1 MTPLMCMAV
10 AVYFEARGEPLEG
23 QYAVAQV
30 VANRVEDKRYPD
42 NVCDVVFEPRAFS
55 FTHDGLS
62 DALPANE
69 AADVALQVAQDI
81 LSSVEYPISSTHYHA
96 KYVKPYWKNHFD
108 LDLTIGNHIFY
119 TNNTPYK

>member
-30 VANRVEDKRYPD
+30 VMNRVEDKRYPD
-42 NVCDVVFEPRAFS
+42 DVCNVVFEPRAFS

-62 DALPANE
+62 DALPVNE

-81 LSSVEYPISSTHYHA
+81 TSTVSYPISSTHYHA
-96 KYVKPYWKNHFD
+96 KYVSPYWKNHFD
-108 LDLTIGNHIFY
+108 KDLTVGNHIFY

>member
-30 VANRVEDKRYPD
+30 VANRVEDRRYPD

-62 DALPANE
+62 DALPANK
-69 AADVALQVAQDI
+69 AGDVALQVAQDI
-81 LSSVEYPISSTHYHA
+81 LSTVSYPISSTHYHA

-108 LDLTIGNHIFY
+108 LDITIGGHIFY